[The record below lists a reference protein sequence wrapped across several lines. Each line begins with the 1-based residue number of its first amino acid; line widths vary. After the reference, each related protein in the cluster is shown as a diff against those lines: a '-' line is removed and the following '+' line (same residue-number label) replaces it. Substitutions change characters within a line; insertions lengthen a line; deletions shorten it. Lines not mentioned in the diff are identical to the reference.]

1 MSSYSIVDQ
10 TEKKTTCLSES
21 TKTCFGRIAEGPKE
35 GKFDVWIFHNFDSSW
50 DNNRGN
56 NKGFPGQHREMETM
70 KMDLFSCEGQREMFS
85 IGQNRQ
91 KLRTRGTK
99 EKKMRETEDVSYRN
113 GRVRDQV

>member
-1 MSSYSIVDQ
+1 MSSLTIVDQ
-10 TEKKTTCLSES
+10 SEKKTTCLSES
-21 TKTCFGRIAEGPKE
+21 TKTCFGRIAEGPKG

-56 NKGFPGQHREMETM
+56 NKGFPGQHRETEKNENRQT
-70 KMDLFSCEGQREMFS
+70 EMFS

-99 EKKMRETEDVSYRN
+99 EKKMRETEDVSWRN
-113 GRVRDQV
+113 GRVREQV